1 MAKDIIQPVRGT
13 RDFYPAEMAYR
24 HWFKT
29 ILRNTI
35 DMFGYSEYDGP
46 VLERLELYA
55 AKSGDELVKE
65 QAFTF
70 LDRGGEQV
78 VMRPELTP
86 TLARMVAARAMDLPK
101 PIRWWSFGPMWR
113 YERPQKGRSRE
124 FYQWN
129 VDLVGVDT
137 PEADA
142 ELLAIAATFFRNV
155 GLGPDKIILNVN
167 DRKLMEELV
176 LEVGVAPDKISAMN
190 RAIDRVDKM
199 PRDKW
204 IPYTQELASV
214 TAETAEKI
222 LELLDQTDL
231 WKRSERLTRVFAAL
245 EGLGVAEYAKYN
257 PRIMRGLDYYTGTVF
272 EAWDI
277 DGEFRAILGG
287 GRYGNLV
294 ADVGGREPLSGVGFG
309 MGDMVIELVLQK
321 FKVIPPLRE
330 KATTAIVT
338 CFAAELFGESAKIAA
353 ELRAAGISTELAPGA
368 YGKMDKQLKYANS
381 SGAHF
386 AVILGPDE
394 AAQGKA
400 TLKDLRLG
408 TQKTILRGELV
419 QTVKG
424 DSAD

>member
-1 MAKDIIQPVRGT
+1 
-13 RDFYPAEMAYR
+13 MAYR

>member
-1 MAKDIIQPVRGT
+1 MAKEMIQPVRGT
-13 RDFYPAEMAYR
+13 RDFYPSEMAYR

-35 DMFGYSEYDGP
+35 DQFGYSEYDGP

-65 QAFTF
+65 QSFTF
-70 LDRGGEQV
+70 TDRGGDQV

-124 FYQWN
+124 FFQWN
-129 VDLVGVDT
+129 VDMVGIDT

-142 ELLAIAATFFRNV
+142 EMLAVAATFFRNV

-167 DRKLMEELV
+167 DRKLMEDIL
-176 LEVGVAPDKISAMN
+176 LGVGVAQEKISSMN

-199 PRDKW
+199 PQDKW
-204 IPYTQELASV
+204 ITYAQEMGGVSQQ
-214 TAETAEKI
+214 TAEEVLK
-222 LELLDQTDL
+222 LLDNRDL
-231 WKRSERLTRVFAAL
+231 WKKSERLSRVFSTL
-245 EGLGVAEYAKYN
+245 KSLGVEEYAKYN

-309 MGDMVIELVLQK
+309 MGDMVIELVLKK
-321 FKVIPPLRE
+321 FNVIPQLRE
-330 KATTAIVT
+330 KATTVLVT
-338 CFAAELFGESAKIAA
+338 CFAPDLFEHSAKVAA
-353 ELRAAGISTELAPGA
+353 ELRSAGLSVELSPGA

-381 SGAHF
+381 SGIRF
-386 AVILGPDE
+386 AVIIGPDE
-394 AAQGKA
+394 AQQNKA
-400 TLKDLRLG
+400 TLKDLSVG
-408 TQKTILRGELV
+408 TQQTLDFNGILFHIKDVL
-419 QTVKG
+419 K
-424 DSAD
+424 